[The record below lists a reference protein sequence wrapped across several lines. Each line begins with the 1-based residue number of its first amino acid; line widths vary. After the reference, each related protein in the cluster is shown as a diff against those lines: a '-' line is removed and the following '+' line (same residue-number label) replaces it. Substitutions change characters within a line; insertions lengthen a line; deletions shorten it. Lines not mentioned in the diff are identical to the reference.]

1 VARPSRSTPSGT
13 TRSACWRLDAR
24 GGPRRRRRRLGLL
37 AERTYRSFNER
48 FWYAEGGYLYDVV
61 DAETGG
67 NDTACRPN
75 QVLAISLDHPVL
87 DRARGRR

>member
-1 VARPSRSTPSGT
+1 MRLDGWVVTRAAARRSRSTPSGNGAPPPRGL
-13 TRSACWRLDAR
+13 TREGRAGDAGR
-24 GGPRRRRRRLGLL
+24 SGML

-61 DAETGG
+61 DAEAGG

-75 QVLAISLDHPVL
+75 QVLAIS
-87 DRARGRR
+87 